1 MSILD
6 VTEDQIFQTL
16 GKGKDPNFKQIEKV
30 RPVTIKPK
38 KTYILNTN
46 PLNSNSKKTI
56 PRNII
61 QKNTSPKTILAV
73 KPVQPIEAQVQEV
86 TITPPPTQTDETVK
100 KLTEDLNQLNTR
112 VYGLQKMVKWYMVP
126 QFVVIL
132 VLLLV
137 LVVKANS

>member
-16 GKGKDPNFKQIEKV
+16 GKGKDPNFKPIEKV

-46 PLNSNSKKTI
+46 SKNINAKTM
-56 PRNII
+56 P
-61 QKNTSPKTILAV
+61 AV
-73 KPVQPIEAQVQEV
+73 KSVQPIETPVQQVI
-86 TITPPPTQTDETVK
+86 ITAPSQTDETVK
-100 KLTEDLNQLNTR
+100 KLTEDLNELNNR
-112 VYGLQKMVKWYMVP
+112 VGSIQKMVKWYMVP

-132 VLLLV
+132 ILILV
-137 LVVKANS
+137 LVVQAYP